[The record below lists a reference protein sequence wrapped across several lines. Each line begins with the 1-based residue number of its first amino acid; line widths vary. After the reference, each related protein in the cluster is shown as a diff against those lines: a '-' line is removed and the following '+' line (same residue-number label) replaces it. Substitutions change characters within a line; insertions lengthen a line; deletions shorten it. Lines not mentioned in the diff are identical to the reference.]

1 MSRKK
6 FVDIEQWKREHRM
19 KPELLGEL
27 LSVHASCVHAQENKC
42 PLLVS
47 LKSFCWELNQAMDMA
62 SEEDRGFRR
71 TNADGL
77 LAARPLNPRTFS
89 REEEE

>member
-1 MSRKK
+1 MRK
-6 FVDIEQWKREHRM
+6 VASIESERKARRM
-19 KPELLGEL
+19 TPELLGEL

-47 LKSFCWELNQAMDMA
+47 LKSFCRELNQAMGMA

-71 TNADGL
+71 THADGL
-77 LAARPLNPRTFS
+77 LAARPLNPRTFT

>member
-1 MSRKK
+1 MSRKR

-19 KPELLGEL
+19 TPELLGEL
-27 LSVHASCVHAQENKC
+27 LGVHASCVHAQENKC

-47 LKSFCWELNQAMDMA
+47 LKSFCWEVNLAMGVA
-62 SEEDRGFRR
+62 SEEDKGFRR
-71 TNADGL
+71 TQPDGL
-77 LAARPLNPRTFS
+77 LAARPLNPRTFN